1 MMNESVTD
9 MRNDPIRD
17 DFPLVEFILL
27 SSDLSSLSFLLSFSS
42 DFELDSGYKRYE
54 WWCNGDLID
63 LQNDEDGDGGEDE
76 DDEEKE
82 EEEEEDI

>member
-1 MMNESVTD
+1 

-17 DFPLVEFILL
+17 DFPLVEFIL
-27 SSDLSSLSFLLSFSS
+27 SSDLSSWSFLLSLSC

-63 LQNDEDGDGGEDE
+63 LQKDEDGDGGEDE
-76 DDEEKE
+76 DEEKD
-82 EEEEEDI
+82 EEEDI